1 MGVNGT
7 ETQMTK
13 EEVKKR
19 IADKFG
25 GKVQVA
31 ERSATRVYVYA
42 ENDVWVELADFIFNE
57 LDGRFDTGVAVDDR
71 DGVEVMFF
79 MPFDAKE
86 FGAEYF
92 YVTIK
97 TFATK
102 PKPTIDL
109 ISNIIPGAK
118 WIERE
123 MFEMYE
129 VTFRNHPDL
138 RPVLRADTRPD
149 DFYPAKREVKDDH
162 EPSRVRED
170 GRERQDEVFGK
181 PHKGENP

>member
-1 MGVNGT
+1 
-7 ETQMTK
+7 MTK

-19 IADKFG
+19 IAEKFG
-25 GKVQVA
+25 DGVQVA
-31 ERSATRVYVYA
+31 ERSPARVYVYA
-42 ENDVWVELADFIFNE
+42 ENDVWVDLADFIFNE

-86 FGAEYF
+86 FGGERF

-97 TFATK
+97 TFAPK
-102 PKPTIDL
+102 PKPALDS

-123 MFEMYE
+123 MYEMYE
-129 VTFRNHPDL
+129 VHFRNHPDL

-149 DFYPAKREVKDDH
+149 DFYPAKREEKEDH
-162 EPSRVRED
+162 EMTRVRDD
-170 GRERQDEVFGK
+170 GRGRADEVAGK
-181 PHKGENP
+181 PFKGKNP